1 MATALALVAAGIFA
15 LSTVLQQRGGLR
27 TPPLSFRH
35 PSSFARLGGQI
46 TWLVGFALLIP
57 GWILQAM
64 ALDRG
69 RVAVIQPI
77 FTMTIV
83 FVLPLGWWLT
93 AQVVTLS
100 QALEAGAVVL
110 GLSIFI
116 VFGDP
121 AGGRNSAPNWQWAV
135 SIGLIVALCA
145 IMLTFGGAK
154 APLSLPRRGLRD
166 GRGGAVGT
174 GGDALQA
181 DGRAA
186 PQRRRRRCARQLDG
200 VRAGDRRAAR
210 GAAAAGRAA
219 NRATRPPAVA
229 TGSVAN
235 PLVGVLLGIVLLQ
248 ERLAYRRPG
257 TRRLPLRLS
266 ARALA
271 AAVAISLSQRSAVEK
286 KAARRSTRPRS
297 SSRPTPPASDQV
309 SLEADQMLIP
319 LSVACRSISASSSA
333 VKSSFRRAP
342 RFCLSCSTL
351 LAPTSVEVIRG
362 SRSVHASASCA
373 SV

>member
-15 LSTVLQQRGGLR
+15 LSTVLQQRGGLK

-100 QALEAGAVVL
+100 QALEAGAVVV

-135 SIGLIVALCA
+135 SIGLIAALCA
-145 IMLTFGGAK
+145 ILLTFGGAK
-154 APLSLPRRGLRD
+154 APLSIRAGTYGTVAGVLSGLAATLCKPTVELLHS
-166 GRGGAVGT
+166 GGL
-174 GGDALQA
+174 GGVLGNWMVYVLGIAGLLGVLLQQVALQT
-181 DGRAA
+181 GRLA
-186 PQRRRRRCARQLDG
+186 
-200 VRAGDRRAAR
+200 
-210 GAAAAGRAA
+210 
-219 NRATRPPAVA
+219 PAVA

-248 ERLAYRRPG
+248 ERLAPPTWHKALAFAALG
-257 TRRLPLRLS
+257 C
-266 ARALA
+266 ALA
-271 AAVAISLSQRSAVEK
+271 AAVAISLSQERGREESRPKKRSAPE
-286 KAARRSTRPRS
+286 
-297 SSRPTPPASDQV
+297 Q
-309 SLEADQMLIP
+309 
-319 LSVACRSISASSSA
+319 
-333 VKSSFRRAP
+333 
-342 RFCLSCSTL
+342 
-351 LAPTSVEVIRG
+351 LAPDAAG
-362 SRSVHASASCA
+362 
-373 SV
+373 